1 MKSREP
7 RVKVSVPARMRA
19 GVDWMDV
26 RIENMSPHGLM
37 LKAKDEVK
45 QGSYVEIRHGSRI
58 IIGRIVWARGVLAG
72 LRAQD
77 QIDIAAVVGG
87 SRRRQSLLSSP
98 DAGQIE
104 RRDEKTRP
112 SCENA
117 EQRAERSRRF
127 ASAFQFIIIGS
138 SIACVCVLIAGIV
151 GQFLEST
158 LGTIGRTLSG

>member
-26 RIENMSPHGLM
+26 RIENMSARGLM

-77 QIDIAAVVGG
+77 QIDIAAVVGE
-87 SRRRQSLLSSP
+87 SRRRQALLSSP
-98 DAGQIE
+98 DASQIE
-104 RRDEKTRP
+104 RRDERTRP
-112 SCENA
+112 PSDSA
-117 EQRAERSRRF
+117 EQQAERSRQY
-127 ASAFQFIIIGS
+127 ASAFQFIIMGS

-151 GQFLEST
+151 GQFLGSV
-158 LGTIGRTLSG
+158 LGTIGTTLGG